1 MKKIKLLWIA
11 LVAMIWIGSAKAQNV
26 NTLFQ
31 DEATQLTS
39 ATLPT
44 GWSVQAAASALYSA
58 NASATIAANS
68 IQTSASAQGGNRGM
82 QFNFPA
88 SNTYSNASNIVTF
101 EADWVVTSRYVS
113 SKNGF
118 GFMVDASASSTT
130 TPVHI
135 FGLYTCGSGSYLYL
149 TNYRT
154 DSIPF
159 TGTGSFNFASQSAT
173 ASVVDGAGYNLVNR
187 VYTTDAKTTSFPFA
201 TGKTYHI
208 KAVLN
213 FGTKKITSLTI
224 SDGTNTASLTNS
236 GAGFNFFDQTANN
249 TNIAKVSI
257 FNSRSSKYGNGG
269 SITYNT
275 AIQNL
280 QIYKTTSLGTLST
293 NGAQCVST
301 GVTLSTTA
309 TSATGETLYWQ
320 DTNTGTSTTYQD
332 TRNVTASGNNY
343 LRMLTT
349 NTNTAYNVW
358 SAASSALA
366 ATVYPLSV
374 GGSAAAVDATVPVGS
389 HTNINLTGNTGTIQ
403 WYVSTNGTDYSTV
416 SGGSGA
422 TTATYTTPNLTAG
435 TYYYK
440 ALVQSGSCST
450 QFSTPTT
457 VNAVSS
463 SAVVNVSTTALSS
476 YGKVANGSTTAS
488 KSFTVSGTDLAS
500 NITITAPTG
509 YQLSTDN
516 SSFSPSPAVLTQS
529 GGAVSSTTIYVRFAP
544 AAVQSYSY
552 TGTNGISIVSTNV
565 STQYIDLSGTGIA
578 AEPATQA
585 SVATVSAL
593 AQTSLTLGWTVG
605 SGAKSIVIYSTNSD
619 VATANIPV
627 DGTTYTAGT
636 EIASGYK
643 ILYVGTGNSAGL
655 SGLTAGTTYY
665 FAVFTFDDG
674 GLAGSEN
681 YNTASPAALTQATA
695 PNSSATDYFK
705 TSAAGRWDAVGSW
718 LSSADGSA
726 WHVATMIPQASATST
741 LVTAAANPI
750 TIGTDILP
758 SSITMENGAKLKIS
772 RVFGNA
778 NWTFATAIA
787 GTGSISLQLDTVPNA
802 KPYIYAINPAYSG
815 VSTVNY
821 ILNPLSDATGIRVIG
836 GGLNFNV
843 GFGGS
848 TPAPT
853 GTQFNVTTT
862 KTIGQ
867 GFPLANDTYL
877 QDSKL
882 NLSDYITVNRAT
894 SQSTAVSVYIGE
906 LSSNNLP
913 SSANAPK
920 LCSGIAGASNRTVSY
935 YIGSLN
941 TDATYAGQFTLY
953 GSNATYSPIDIH
965 KTGTGT
971 WTLTGT
977 AGTNHYGNFFVD
989 NGKVVLNGAIGTSI
1003 VATVASG
1010 AILDGTNISAGTATL
1025 NGSATVNG
1033 TLQGSVSITGAT
1045 TISSTGILTG
1055 THTFG
1060 STLALAGTTNLTV
1073 TDFTSNYNV
1082 ITTTGAVSN
1091 GGTLNITVN
1100 ASVPAPQTA
1109 IKLIN
1114 AGGGCT
1120 GSFSVV
1126 NIIDGLGNPIAGY
1139 TYNATTGYLTYL
1151 AALTLQ
1157 TSNMSVTSS
1166 LQTSVSLTWT
1176 AGDGAKN
1183 LVLYS
1188 TNSDVATAHLPVN
1201 ATLYTVGSEI
1211 ATGYIVGSIS
1221 SGNTATITG
1230 LSAST
1235 TYHFAVFSFNDY
1247 NGSGMENYL
1256 TTSPATAST
1265 TTPANSNAT
1274 DYFKSNVSGDWSTA
1288 TNWLSSTDNSSW
1300 HLASM
1305 EPQDGAASI
1314 LVTAATP
1321 MTVTS
1326 TTMALPFSME
1336 DNATVSLKPG
1346 NATSYN
1352 GNFTASNVITGS
1364 GNAITLK
1371 NYTAATTG
1379 SSSYTV
1385 NCAPIITNIST
1396 LNYELDIA
1404 GAKGSSS
1411 TRWSTTYQA
1420 TVPDN
1425 THVNVTS
1432 TVGSAGFTTGTDAI
1446 LSNAKLN
1453 LGASVRLMK
1462 GYNAN
1467 SSAPYSTIAVGEL
1480 TGNASA
1486 TVEGTWVSGRT
1497 LQYNIGGLNT
1507 DATFDGTF
1515 KNYAQT
1521 ADSLSIVKKGTGN
1534 WTLTANSTLFT
1545 KGSVTVDAGT
1555 VTLASGAALGTVA
1568 VNVSP
1573 SASLVVS
1580 SGATVPSVIT
1590 ISTDGST
1597 TGTLNI
1603 PDGSTIASL
1612 TFATTASAI
1621 SPAYGTTFNVI
1632 NATNP
1637 ATITYTDTV
1646 VPNGY
1651 RFDALT
1657 GTLSYGFF
1665 TKLNDQA
1672 NSKLT
1677 IYPTLTNGI
1686 IHVQGGNGVSA
1697 EVVNLAGQ
1705 VVKVAN
1711 LTSSTTINLSDL
1723 SIGAYFVKVRSIDGS
1738 VSIQKVVLQK

>member
-1 MKKIKLLWIA
+1 
-11 LVAMIWIGSAKAQNV
+11 
-26 NTLFQ
+26 
-31 DEATQLTS
+31 
-39 ATLPT
+39 
-44 GWSVQAAASALYSA
+44 
-58 NASATIAANS
+58 
-68 IQTSASAQGGNRGM
+68 
-82 QFNFPA
+82 
-88 SNTYSNASNIVTF
+88 
-101 EADWVVTSRYVS
+101 
-113 SKNGF
+113 
-118 GFMVDASASSTT
+118 
-130 TPVHI
+130 
-135 FGLYTCGSGSYLYL
+135 
-149 TNYRT
+149 
-154 DSIPF
+154 
-159 TGTGSFNFASQSAT
+159 
-173 ASVVDGAGYNLVNR
+173 
-187 VYTTDAKTTSFPFA
+187 
-201 TGKTYHI
+201 
-208 KAVLN
+208 
-213 FGTKKITSLTI
+213 
-224 SDGTNTASLTNS
+224 
-236 GAGFNFFDQTANN
+236 
-249 TNIAKVSI
+249 
-257 FNSRSSKYGNGG
+257 
-269 SITYNT
+269 
-275 AIQNL
+275 
-280 QIYKTTSLGTLST
+280 
-293 NGAQCVST
+293 
-301 GVTLSTTA
+301 
-309 TSATGETLYWQ
+309 
-320 DTNTGTSTTYQD
+320 
-332 TRNVTASGNNY
+332 
-343 LRMLTT
+343 
-349 NTNTAYNVW
+349 
-358 SAASSALA
+358 
-366 ATVYPLSV
+366 
-374 GGSAAAVDATVPVGS
+374 
-389 HTNINLTGNTGTIQ
+389 
-403 WYVSTNGTDYSTV
+403 
-416 SGGSGA
+416 
-422 TTATYTTPNLTAG
+422 
-435 TYYYK
+435 
-440 ALVQSGSCST
+440 
-450 QFSTPTT
+450 
-457 VNAVSS
+457 
-463 SAVVNVSTTALSS
+463 
-476 YGKVANGSTTAS
+476 
-488 KSFTVSGTDLAS
+488 
-500 NITITAPTG
+500 
-509 YQLSTDN
+509 
-516 SSFSPSPAVLTQS
+516 
-529 GGAVSSTTIYVRFAP
+529 
-544 AAVQSYSY
+544 
-552 TGTNGISIVSTNV
+552 
-565 STQYIDLSGTGIA
+565 
-578 AEPATQA
+578 
-585 SVATVSAL
+585 
-593 AQTSLTLGWTVG
+593 
-605 SGAKSIVIYSTNSD
+605 
-619 VATANIPV
+619 
-627 DGTTYTAGT
+627 
-636 EIASGYK
+636 
-643 ILYVGTGNSAGL
+643 
-655 SGLTAGTTYY
+655 
-665 FAVFTFDDG
+665 
-674 GLAGSEN
+674 
-681 YNTASPAALTQATA
+681 
-695 PNSSATDYFK
+695 
-705 TSAAGRWDAVGSW
+705 
-718 LSSADGSA
+718 
-726 WHVATMIPQASATST
+726 
-741 LVTAAANPI
+741 
-750 TIGTDILP
+750 
-758 SSITMENGAKLKIS
+758 
-772 RVFGNA
+772 
-778 NWTFATAIA
+778 
-787 GTGSISLQLDTVPNA
+787 
-802 KPYIYAINPAYSG
+802 
-815 VSTVNY
+815 
-821 ILNPLSDATGIRVIG
+821 
-836 GGLNFNV
+836 
-843 GFGGS
+843 
-848 TPAPT
+848 
-853 GTQFNVTTT
+853 
-862 KTIGQ
+862 
-867 GFPLANDTYL
+867 
-877 QDSKL
+877 
-882 NLSDYITVNRAT
+882 
-894 SQSTAVSVYIGE
+894 
-906 LSSNNLP
+906 
-913 SSANAPK
+913 
-920 LCSGIAGASNRTVSY
+920 
-935 YIGSLN
+935 
-941 TDATYAGQFTLY
+941 
-953 GSNATYSPIDIH
+953 
-965 KTGTGT
+965 
-971 WTLTGT
+971 
-977 AGTNHYGNFFVD
+977 
-989 NGKVVLNGAIGTSI
+989 
-1003 VATVASG
+1003 
-1010 AILDGTNISAGTATL
+1010 
-1025 NGSATVNG
+1025 
-1033 TLQGSVSITGAT
+1033 
-1045 TISSTGILTG
+1045 
-1055 THTFG
+1055 
-1060 STLALAGTTNLTV
+1060 
-1073 TDFTSNYNV
+1073 
-1082 ITTTGAVSN
+1082 
-1091 GGTLNITVN
+1091 
-1100 ASVPAPQTA
+1100 
-1109 IKLIN
+1109 
-1114 AGGGCT
+1114 
-1120 GSFSVV
+1120 
-1126 NIIDGLGNPIAGY
+1126 
-1139 TYNATTGYLTYL
+1139 
-1151 AALTLQ
+1151 
-1157 TSNMSVTSS
+1157 MSVTSS

-1176 AGDGAKN
+1176 AGDGEKN

-1211 ATGYIVGSIS
+1211 AKGYIVGSIS

-1396 LNYELDIA
+1396 LNYELNIA

-1705 VVKVAN
+1705 VVKAAN

-1738 VSIQKVVLQK
+1738 VSIQKIVLQK